1 MEIKKTRTYV
11 AKVRKD
17 DRIRFK
23 IGDNQVVEL
32 HVSRVGKT
40 STRVACIMDECV
52 VFHHQKSQKTSG
64 GG

>member
-1 MEIKKTRTYV
+1 MSKSRTYV

-40 STRVACIMDECV
+40 STRVACIMDETV
-52 VFHHQKSQKTSG
+52 AFHHEKSQKQA
-64 GG
+64 